1 MVWTIVDRVVSLTF
15 LLLAITTLILLLNTA
30 AATKESSN
38 FSEKLELY
46 KLESQKVMSNNINY
60 IDGRLNKNSENQ
72 DSYQVGMDQ
81 RVYVLEQQVKLIQ
94 ADKKG
99 GSKVINNNQSN
110 AVIYQN
116 SEPVQ
121 KQEAP

>member
-81 RVYVLEQQVKLIQ
+81 RVYILEQQVKLTQ

-121 KQEAP
+121 RQEAP

>member
-30 AATKESSN
+30 AASKESSN

-81 RVYVLEQQVKLIQ
+81 RVYILEAQVKVIL
-94 ADKKG
+94 ADKKNNQRI
-99 GSKVINNNQSN
+99 INNNIN
-110 AVIYQN
+110 TLTN
-116 SEPVQ
+116 N
-121 KQEAP
+121 

>member
-30 AATKESSN
+30 AASKESSN

-60 IDGRLNKNSENQ
+60 IDGRLNKVSENQ
-72 DSYQVGMDQ
+72 DSYQVSTDQ
-81 RVYVLEQQVKLIQ
+81 RMYILEMQVKQILV
-94 ADKKG
+94 DKKNNQ
-99 GSKVINNNQSN
+99 KIVNNNIN
-110 AVIYQN
+110 TLTN
-116 SEPVQ
+116 N
-121 KQEAP
+121 

>member
-15 LLLAITTLILLLNTA
+15 LMLAITTLILLLNTA
-30 AATKESSN
+30 SATKEASN
-38 FSEKLELY
+38 FAGMLELY
-46 KLESQKVMSNNINY
+46 KQESIKVMSNNINY
-60 IDGRLNKNSENQ
+60 VDGRLNKVSENQ
-72 DSYQVGMDQ
+72 DSYQVSTDQ
-81 RVYVLEQQVKLIQ
+81 RMYILEMQVKQLVL
-94 ADKKG
+94 DKK
-99 GSKVINNNQSN
+99 SNQKIINNNQSN

>member
-46 KLESQKVMSNNINY
+46 KLESQKVMSNNIDY

-72 DSYQVGMDQ
+72 DSYQVSTDQ
-81 RVYVLEQQVKLIQ
+81 RIYILEMQVKQILV
-94 ADKKG
+94 DKKNNQ
-99 GSKVINNNQSN
+99 KIVNNNIN
-110 AVIYQN
+110 TLTN
-116 SEPVQ
+116 N
-121 KQEAP
+121 

>member
-1 MVWTIVDRVVSLTF
+1 MVWTILDRVVSLTF

-72 DSYQVGMDQ
+72 DSYQVSTDQ
-81 RVYVLEQQVKLIQ
+81 RMYILEMQVKQILL
-94 ADKKG
+94 DKKNNQ
-99 GSKVINNNQSN
+99 KIVNNNINTLTSN
-110 AVIYQN
+110 
-116 SEPVQ
+116 
-121 KQEAP
+121 